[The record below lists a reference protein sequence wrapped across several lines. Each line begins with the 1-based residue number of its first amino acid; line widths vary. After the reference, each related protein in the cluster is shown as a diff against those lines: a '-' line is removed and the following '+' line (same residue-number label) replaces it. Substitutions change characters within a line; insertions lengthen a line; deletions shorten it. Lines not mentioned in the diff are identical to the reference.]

1 MRFFANF
8 KAHRLNKKKAA
19 QEKVELEIWE
29 QEHRIL
35 IAAEKIFSSAARGE
49 EPADHQLVQ
58 KKGEILLW
66 SAHGVFHEAGR
77 TPSQFRG
84 SSAGFSIPIVAGIRF
99 RTGTFQGGLI
109 PGDAMQMDK
118 DSGIVKVTNQR
129 LIFAG
134 GLHANEWQFAKLL
147 SASRNEAGDDF
158 LISVSNRKKTSGI
171 RFSPEDGLFFSR
183 IFSLALYSYENGIAP
198 TLDALKVELADV
210 ERRKPKLIR

>member
-1 MRFFANF
+1 MGFFADF
-8 KAHRLNKKKAA
+8 KAHRLNKKRAA

-29 QEHRIL
+29 QEHRAL
-35 IAAEKIFSSAARGE
+35 IVAQQIFISAAQGV

-77 TPSQFRG
+77 TPSQFQGR
-84 SSAGFSIPIVAGIRF
+84 SAGFSIPIVAGVRF

-118 DSGIVKVTNQR
+118 DSGIVKITNQR
-129 LIFAG
+129 IIFAG
-134 GLHANEWQFAKLL
+134 GLHTSEWQFSKLL
-147 SASRNEAGDDF
+147 SASRNQAGDDF
-158 LISVSNRKKTSGI
+158 LLSVSNRKKTSGI

-183 IFSLALYSYENGIAP
+183 IFSLALYSYENGMAP
-198 TLDALKVELADV
+198 TLDAIKAELKEIEA
-210 ERRKPKLIR
+210 RKPKLIR